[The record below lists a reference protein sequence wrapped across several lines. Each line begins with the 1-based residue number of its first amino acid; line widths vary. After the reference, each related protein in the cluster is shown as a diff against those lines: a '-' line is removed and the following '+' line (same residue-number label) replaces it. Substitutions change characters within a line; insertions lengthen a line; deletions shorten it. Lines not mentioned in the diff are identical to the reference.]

1 MKPIEQ
7 NEFDSDIIMN
17 IEKIKTLGDLK
28 KSNYEPKSIKEEL
41 RRNLL
46 KRIMNKEPS
55 FEGIHGYNHTVIPEL
70 ERAILS
76 KHNINLLGLRGQ
88 AKTRIARQMVAL
100 LDEYIPVVEGS
111 EINDDPFHPISR
123 YAENL
128 LSEKGDETPISW
140 LHREDRFIEKLATP
154 DVTVADIIGDVDPI
168 KAANL
173 KLTYADDRVIHF
185 GMIPRSNRC
194 IFVINELPDLQ
205 ARIQVA
211 LFNILEEG
219 DVQIR
224 GFAVRLPL
232 DIQFVFT
239 ANPEDYTNRGSIV
252 TPLKDRIGSQI
263 LTHYPQDLKTAR
275 IITEQ
280 ESAEAIQEKTN
291 VYVPE
296 LAKDILEQISFEARE
311 NHFIDSKSGVSA
323 RMSITAY
330 ENLLS
335 TAERRALQCDDE
347 KTSVRLGDFMGVI
360 PSITGKVELV
370 YEGEQEGVA
379 EVANQLVVDAVNT
392 IFETLFPKI
401 EKLTKQGAPD
411 PYDDLVAWF
420 FEEND
425 FELLDSFSNDE
436 YKQALD
442 KIEPLKDLIDTYQ
455 QGVPT
460 KDRYFLKEVI
470 LWALA
475 KNKKLSK
482 YSLGNGIHFKDVYG
496 SYISDL

>member
-1 MKPIEQ
+1 MKIET
-7 NEFDSDIIMN
+7 
-17 IEKIKTLGDLK
+17 IKTLGDLK
-28 KSNYEPKSIKEEL
+28 KAGYESKSIKEEL

-46 KRIMNKEPS
+46 QKIMKKESP
-55 FEGIHGYNHTVIPEL
+55 FVGIHGYELTVIPEL

-88 AKTRIARQMVAL
+88 AKTRLARQMVDL
-100 LDEYIPVVEGS
+100 LDEYIPIVEGS
-111 EINDDPFHPISR
+111 EVNDDPFNPISR
-123 YAENL
+123 FAKNL
-128 LSEKGDETPISW
+128 IEEEGDNTPISW
-140 LHREDRFIEKLATP
+140 LHRSERFSEKLATP

-194 IFVINELPDLQ
+194 LFVINELPDL
-205 ARIQVA
+205 APRIQVA
-211 LFNILEEG
+211 LFNILQEG

-232 DIQFVFT
+232 DIQFIFT

-263 LTHYPQDLKTAR
+263 LTHYPQDIKTAR
-275 IITEQ
+275 TITEQ
-280 ESAEAIQEKTN
+280 ETAEALQTKSN

-296 LAKDILEQISFEARE
+296 LAKDVLEQISFEARE
-311 NHFIDSKSGVSA
+311 NDFIDAKSGVSA
-323 RMSITAY
+323 RLSITAF

-335 TAERRALQCDDE
+335 TAERRALHNAD
-347 KTSVRLGDFMGVI
+347 KNTTVRLGDFIGII
-360 PSITGKVELV
+360 PAITGKVELV
-370 YEGEQEGVA
+370 YEGEQEGVSQ
-379 EVANQLVVDAVNT
+379 VARQLIMDAVNT
-392 IFETLFPKI
+392 TFKELFPKI
-401 EKLTKQGAPD
+401 EKLTKEGDSD
-411 PYDDLVAWF
+411 PYAEIVAWF

-425 FELLDSFSNDE
+425 FELLDSFSDE
-436 YKQALD
+436 VYKTELD
-442 KIEPLKDLIDTYQ
+442 RIIPLHQLIEKYQ
-455 QGVPT
+455 PNT
-460 KDRYFLKEVI
+460 SKEDRYFMKELI

-475 KNKKLSK
+475 ENKKLSR
-482 YSLGNGIHFKDVYG
+482 YSLGNGLHFRDLYG